1 MRKHIKSEISFEF
14 QGMYGEKVM
23 KKIFCSLVSCVDNAS
38 GMISDKER
46 KISFAKQELYKL
58 EWYGVEEGD

>member
-23 KKIFCSLVSCVDNAS
+23 EKTKIFYSLVSCVDNAS
-38 GMISDKER
+38 GMVSDKER

-58 EWYGVEEGD
+58 MR